1 MNIGS
6 VATDTGLSAKT
17 IRYYEDIGLVTP
29 ARSANGYR
37 DYTVAEVQRLQFLQ
51 RARALGFSI
60 DECRQL
66 LSLYEDKERTSASV
80 KAIALDK
87 INAIEIKIGE
97 LEGLRDSLKT
107 LADGCAGNDL
117 PDCPIIDSLARG
129 NIQADGTSTT
139 HT

>member
-29 ARSANGYR
+29 GRSANGYR
-37 DYTVAEVQRLQFLQ
+37 SYTAAEVQRLKFLQ

-60 DECRQL
+60 EECRQL
-66 LSLYEDKERTSASV
+66 LSLYEDKDRASASV

-87 INAIEIKIGE
+87 ISAIEVKISE

-107 LADGCAGNDL
+107 MAAGCSGNDL

-129 NIQADGTSTT
+129 STEGQT
-139 HT
+139 